1 VCWHGFLARG
11 FAISPDAPV
20 VALLRSVVAEVTGAP
35 ARVSPMFG
43 TADARY
49 FADRDIPAVY
59 YGPAG
64 GGMHSPDEWVDLAS
78 VRRVATVLADTILRW
93 SS

>member
-1 VCWHGFLARG
+1 MSLVKSAVAGVTGEPAR
-11 FAISPDAPV
+11 ISPA
-20 VALLRSVVAEVTGAP
+20 
-35 ARVSPMFG
+35 FG

-49 FADRDIPAVY
+49 FGDRQTPALY

-78 VRRVATVLADTILRW
+78 VRRVAAVLANTIIQW
-93 SS
+93 CV

>member
-1 VCWHGFLARG
+1 
-11 FAISPDAPV
+11 
-20 VALLRSVVAEVTGAP
+20 
-35 ARVSPMFG
+35 MFG

-49 FADRDIPAVY
+49 FADRQIPAVY

-78 VRRVATVLADTILRW
+78 VRRVAHVLANTIVRW
-93 SS
+93 CTT

>member
-1 VCWHGFLARG
+1 LPCYSIESA
-11 FAISPDAPV
+11 APIV
-20 VALLRSVVAEVTGAP
+20 DLLSKVVAETTGEP
-35 ARVSPMFG
+35 ARLSPMFG

-49 FADRDIPAVY
+49 FADRQIPAVY

-78 VRRVATVLADTILRW
+78 VRRVAHVLANTIVRW
-93 SS
+93 CTT